1 MFQKGTPVKSL
12 VALVG
17 MKHRGTEALVS
28 SLPRGEP
35 LTLVREPTNPHDRW
49 AVQVWARGVHV
60 GFVKGSQV
68 RPIAMAMDRHG
79 PPPPDPK
86 TMLSGYSL
94 GAKLAIDGGRWP
106 MVEIDE

>member
-1 MFQKGTPVKSL
+1 MKSL

-17 MKHRGTEALVS
+17 MKHRGTEALVA

-68 RPIAMAMDRHG
+68 RPIAMAMDRAAVK
-79 PPPPDPK
+79 DPK
-86 TMLSGYSL
+86 TGDVELPDI
-94 GAKLAIDGGRWP
+94 AARLAIDGGRWP
-106 MVEIDE
+106 MCEIEV